1 MQPKSVT
8 GAELWEYEHKYQYTT
23 HQQHNGVRR
32 RLEPKWSIT
41 IHVWQ
46 RVRITRYCGH
56 CQLHSCNLA
65 VAAAIL
71 SPIYTNIYLHT
82 RAGPL
87 KSLSFSLVYALW
99 RHGPAK
105 IGHPN
110 FYASGAVGSYGVDP
124 ITFWALFHAWP
135 MWPYWLAE
143 LTWNTWNWVMIE
155 SSHVHWRSL
164 NPLLHKG
171 KSNFIVV
178 LYGGQILLKRLR
190 RWCG

>member
-99 RHGPAK
+99 RAWTCKNRPSEFLRKWGCRFLWSGPYYFLSSFSCMAHVTLRDGRIDVEYVELSHDWKLTRPLK
-105 IGHPN
+105 ITP
-110 FYASGAVGSYGVDP
+110 STP
-124 ITFWALFHAWP
+124 P
-135 MWPYWLAE
+135 
-143 LTWNTWNWVMIE
+143 
-155 SSHVHWRSL
+155 
-164 NPLLHKG
+164 
-171 KSNFIVV
+171 
-178 LYGGQILLKRLR
+178 
-190 RWCG
+190 